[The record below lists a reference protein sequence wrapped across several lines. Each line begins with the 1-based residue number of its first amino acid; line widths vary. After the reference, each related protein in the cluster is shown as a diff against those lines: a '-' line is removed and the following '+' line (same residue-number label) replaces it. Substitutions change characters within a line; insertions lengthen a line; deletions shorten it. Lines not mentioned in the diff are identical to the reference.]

1 LSRLRREGGIKQ
13 RVELPARNEY
23 AVGGIDAFV
32 FEYTKC
38 LAEKQVL
45 GLYAEVFEKRCV
57 FFASKHIFTGR
68 FGRYFSKEKMPLFFR
83 TPRNPN
89 NYGRST
95 WPSGGKCKA
104 LRGKKHGGIL
114 MKTLT

>member
-1 LSRLRREGGIKQ
+1 MLLCLNIQ
-13 RVELPARNEY
+13 NALPKSKY
-23 AVGGIDAFV
+23 LGCTLKCLKSDAF
-32 FEYTKC
+32 
-38 LAEKQVL
+38 
-45 GLYAEVFEKRCV
+45 